1 MNEKLIELAKAAG
14 FGVDGKG
21 LLFTL
26 GFANSQAYCTDKL
39 ERFAELV
46 REDERKSKWLPIET
60 APNDFCTT
68 VDLWRGER
76 IPDCVWDHP
85 DGSPQGY
92 FAWCKY
98 VYEIGFGQVLEEV
111 KNATH
116 WMSQPKA
123 PPQESEAQDDPN

>member
-46 REDERKSKWLPIET
+46 REDERKSKWQSMDT
-60 APNDFCTT
+60 APKDRAILVF
-68 VDLWRGER
+68 DQ
-76 IPDCVWDHP
+76 
-85 DGSPQGY
+85 QGQDIAY
-92 FAWCKY
+92 WSDEGWISYYYRKH
-98 VYEIGFGQVLEEV
+98 IMP
-111 KNATH
+111 TH
-116 WMSQPKA
+116 WQPLPA
-123 PPQESEAQDDPN
+123 PPQESETQDD